1 MHTYSCEENVR
12 DRAMRAH
19 GVKKMS
25 TNAMQRFAQRR
36 QPDRMRNMLR
46 ISCKRMRGP
55 SCALRIHARRTSG
68 LLETRKEKRREDAIR
83 AAFYVLIRNNG

>member
-12 DRAMRAH
+12 NRAMRAH

-25 TNAMQRFAQRR
+25 TNAVQRFAQRR
-36 QPDRMRNMLR
+36 QPG
-46 ISCKRMRGP
+46 RMRGP
-55 SCALRIHARRTSG
+55 SCALRVHARRTSG

-83 AAFYVLIRNNG
+83 AAFYVLIRKKG

>member
-12 DRAMRAH
+12 GHAMRAH
-19 GVKKMS
+19 RVKKMS

-46 ISCKRMRGP
+46 ISCKRMRGIMRATRPCEARFRP
-55 SCALRIHARRTSG
+55 SGSAQRKTPRGCDPRGVLRFDS
-68 LLETRKEKRREDAIR
+68 E
-83 AAFYVLIRNNG
+83 